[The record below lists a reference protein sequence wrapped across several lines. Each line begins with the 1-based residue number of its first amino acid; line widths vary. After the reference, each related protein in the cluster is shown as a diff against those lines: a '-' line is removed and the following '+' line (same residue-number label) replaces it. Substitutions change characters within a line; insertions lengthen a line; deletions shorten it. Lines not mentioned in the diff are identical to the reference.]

1 MADVFQTGGSEEMV
15 QGNRR
20 MATSETA
27 MLSLETVQKT
37 HRNRKISDAERVH
50 GTPSMGNSNVPQW
63 MVAKVTIRTSQQSH
77 GKRMVQESWLDTVC
91 TTEKLKPRSA
101 IKGTLRGVRGGENS
115 PYSIL
120 ELIANS
126 RGTSV

>member
-27 MLSLETVQKT
+27 MLPLETVQKT

-115 PYSIL
+115 PYSINGCY
-120 ELIANS
+120 A
-126 RGTSV
+126 